1 MDQRPE
7 NNTALENIYSRKSV
21 RLFEKR
27 PVSEPDRAAILRAA
41 LEAPSPANMSLY
53 TIIEITDQELKNRTA
68 SLCYGQAFIGEAPM
82 VLLFAADFKK
92 WNDFFHI
99 YAPDSRTPGLGDMML
114 AWEDSYIAMQ
124 NAVTAAWALGI
135 GSCYIGHVIE
145 HYEETRELF
154 GLPDYV
160 VPTGL
165 LVFGY
170 PTEKQ
175 LAREKFSHFQWED
188 MVCENRYR
196 EKSPEEFRTMLE
208 ERQKKSGKDFDTWAK
223 KFTEL
228 KWQGDFRE
236 EMGRSV
242 RAMMDAWLKGRPY

>member
-1 MDQRPE
+1 
-7 NNTALENIYSRKSV
+7 
-21 RLFEKR
+21 
-27 PVSEPDRAAILRAA
+27 
-41 LEAPSPANMSLY
+41 
-53 TIIEITDQELKNRTA
+53 
-68 SLCYGQAFIGEAPM
+68 
-82 VLLFAADFKK
+82 
-92 WNDFFHI
+92 
-99 YAPDSRTPGLGDMML
+99 ML

-175 LAREKFSHFQWED
+175 LAREKFFPFPVGGQ
-188 MVCENRYR
+188 VCENRYR
-196 EKSPEEFRTMLE
+196 EKSPEEFQDHAGGKAE
-208 ERQKKSGKDFDTWAK
+208 EK
-223 KFTEL
+223 
-228 KWQGDFRE
+228 RE
-236 EMGRSV
+236 RF
-242 RAMMDAWLKGRPY
+242 

>member
-1 MDQRPE
+1 
-7 NNTALENIYSRKSV
+7 
-21 RLFEKR
+21 
-27 PVSEPDRAAILRAA
+27 
-41 LEAPSPANMSLY
+41 
-53 TIIEITDQELKNRTA
+53 
-68 SLCYGQAFIGEAPM
+68 
-82 VLLFAADFKK
+82 
-92 WNDFFHI
+92 
-99 YAPDSRTPGLGDMML
+99 ML

>member
-1 MDQRPE
+1 M
-7 NNTALENIYSRKSV
+7 
-21 RLFEKR
+21 RL
-27 PVSEPDRAAILRAA
+27 I
-41 LEAPSPANMSLY
+41 PAH
-53 TIIEITDQELKNRTA
+53 R
-68 SLCYGQAFIGEAPM
+68 
-82 VLLFAADFKK
+82 
-92 WNDFFHI
+92 
-99 YAPDSRTPGLGDMML
+99 GLGDMML

-188 MVCENRYR
+188 MVCENHYR

-223 KFTEL
+223 NHLHSVAGNFVISFVQLASLYKPNTPPASFAFALASFLITLTLAYCTQVTL
-228 KWQGDFRE
+228 KSTYFSSSTPSPNTSAKSCEPDPVLILYAE
-236 EMGRSV
+236 
-242 RAMMDAWLKGRPY
+242 

>member
-1 MDQRPE
+1 M
-7 NNTALENIYSRKSV
+7 
-21 RLFEKR
+21 
-27 PVSEPDRAAILRAA
+27 
-41 LEAPSPANMSLY
+41 
-53 TIIEITDQELKNRTA
+53 
-68 SLCYGQAFIGEAPM
+68 
-82 VLLFAADFKK
+82 
-92 WNDFFHI
+92 
-99 YAPDSRTPGLGDMML
+99 
-114 AWEDSYIAMQ
+114 
-124 NAVTAAWALGI
+124 
-135 GSCYIGHVIE
+135 
-145 HYEETRELF
+145 
-154 GLPDYV
+154 

-196 EKSPEEFRTMLE
+196 EKSPEKFRTMLE